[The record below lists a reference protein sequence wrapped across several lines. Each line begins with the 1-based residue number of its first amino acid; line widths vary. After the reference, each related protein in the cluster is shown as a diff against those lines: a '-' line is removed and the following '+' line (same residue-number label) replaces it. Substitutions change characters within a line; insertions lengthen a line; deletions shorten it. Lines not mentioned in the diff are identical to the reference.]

1 MSMFDTLVNGR
12 RRPATESVLPAED
25 ASSAISTT
33 PQDDTDQHAR
43 NLRQRLMSPNHS
55 VGAVGV
61 ADIAPNVGAEPFQR
75 MTETPME
82 ELVSAPVSKP
92 VSANPRDTRT
102 RLIGFDT
109 SEGTT
114 KDLFSPDNAPEPE
127 QTLPVGWL
135 VIVSGPGRGYAF
147 TLRSGL
153 SRIGRNPDQTICL
166 DFGDMAVSRDNH
178 AAIAYDPEENGY
190 FLGHGGKTNLV
201 RLQGKPIISTEKLND
216 GDRISIGET
225 TMMFKALCD
234 KTFNW
239 IVGDD
244 DEDVVD
250 FL

>member
-1 MSMFDTLVNGR
+1 
-12 RRPATESVLPAED
+12 
-25 ASSAISTT
+25 
-33 PQDDTDQHAR
+33 
-43 NLRQRLMSPNHS
+43 MSPNHS

-82 ELVSAPVSKP
+82 ELVSAPVSRP
-92 VSANPRDTRT
+92 VSANPRGTRT

-109 SEGTT
+109 SEGIT

-190 FLGHGGKTNLV
+190 FLGHGGKTNIV

-225 TMMFKALCD
+225 TMVFKALCD

-244 DEDVVD
+244 DEDMVD